1 MYGTVAAVCSR
12 CQEFVQMLYSLFMD
26 SDGVLRI
33 GELSKRSGVSPELL
47 RAWERRYGLLRPV
60 RSAGGLRLYTPA
72 DVERVRVM
80 RQHIADG
87 LAAAEAAALALR
99 AGVGDGAA
107 PMALRP
113 EAVRDDLAD
122 ALDRYDEPRA
132 QAILDRLLAVAT
144 VDTLLSEVVLPY
156 LRELGERW
164 LRGDASVAQEH
175 FASSVVRGRLLG
187 LARGWGLGLGPTAV
201 LACLP
206 GEQHDLGLIAF
217 GLALRSRGWRI
228 VYLGTDSPIET
239 VEEVARQ
246 LDPSLV
252 VLTAVSSERVL
263 PVLPQLQALAGRHRL
278 ALGGAA
284 AANGALEGSD
294 ALALSGDPIAEAAR
308 VTTLVQGGERA
319 AVRTAVL
326 GATGFVGRALV
337 PALAQR
343 GEVVAVSRRATAP
356 ELPGVRSRRRRPH
369 QPRIDARRARG
380 RRRRLSPRPLARRA
394 QLLRARSAGGRER
407 RGRGRASGRR
417 PDRLSRRARR

>member
-1 MYGTVAAVCSR
+1 
-12 CQEFVQMLYSLFMD
+12 MLYSSGMD

-60 RSAGGLRLYTPA
+60 RSAGGLRLYTSA

-80 RQHIADG
+80 RQHLADG
-87 LAAAEAAALALR
+87 LAAAEAAALAMR
-99 AGVGDGAA
+99 AGVGDAA
-107 PMALRP
+107 TPMALDP

-156 LRELGERW
+156 LHELGERW
-164 LRGDASVAQEH
+164 QRGDVSVAQEH

-228 VYLGTDSPIET
+228 VYLGSDSPIET
-239 VEEVARQ
+239 VEQVSRQ
-246 LDPSLV
+246 LDPRLV
-252 VLTAVSSERVL
+252 VLAAASSERVE
-263 PVLPQLQALAGRHRL
+263 PVVTELRALAGRHRL

-284 AANGALEGSD
+284 AEDDALEASG

-308 VTTLVQGGERA
+308 VTTLVQGG
-319 AVRTAVL
+319 
-326 GATGFVGRALV
+326 
-337 PALAQR
+337 
-343 GEVVAVSRRATAP
+343 
-356 ELPGVRSRRRRPH
+356 
-369 QPRIDARRARG
+369 QPV
-380 RRRRLSPRPLARRA
+380 
-394 QLLRARSAGGRER
+394 
-407 RGRGRASGRR
+407 
-417 PDRLSRRARR
+417 

>member
-1 MYGTVAAVCSR
+1 
-12 CQEFVQMLYSLFMD
+12 MD
-26 SDGVLRI
+26 IDGVLRI

-80 RQHIADG
+80 RRHLDDG

-99 AGVGDGAA
+99 AGIGDEAV
-107 PMALRP
+107 PTALRP

-122 ALDRYDEPRA
+122 ALDWYDEPRA

-156 LRELGERW
+156 LHELGERW
-164 LRGDASVAQEH
+164 GRGDASVAQEH
-175 FASSVVRGRLLG
+175 FASSVLRGRLLG
-187 LARGWGLGLGPTAV
+187 LARGWGLGLGPMAV

-228 VYLGTDSPIET
+228 VYLGSDSPIET
-239 VEEVARQ
+239 VEEVSRQ

-252 VLTAVSSERVL
+252 VLTAVSSARVK
-263 PVLPQLQALAGRHRL
+263 PVVTQLQALAGRHRL

-284 AANGALEGSD
+284 AGNGALETG

-308 VTTLVQGGERA
+308 VTTLVQRSGE
-319 AVRTAVL
+319 
-326 GATGFVGRALV
+326 
-337 PALAQR
+337 
-343 GEVVAVSRRATAP
+343 
-356 ELPGVRSRRRRPH
+356 
-369 QPRIDARRARG
+369 
-380 RRRRLSPRPLARRA
+380 PL
-394 QLLRARSAGGRER
+394 
-407 RGRGRASGRR
+407 
-417 PDRLSRRARR
+417 

>member
-1 MYGTVAAVCSR
+1 
-12 CQEFVQMLYSLFMD
+12 MD
-26 SDGVLRI
+26 IDGVLRI

-72 DVERVRVM
+72 DVERVHVM
-80 RQHIADG
+80 RRHLADG

-99 AGVGDGAA
+99 AGASDEAA

-113 EAVRDDLAD
+113 EALRDDLAD

-164 LRGDASVAQEH
+164 ERGEASVAQEH
-175 FASSVVRGRLLG
+175 FASSIVRGRLLG

-206 GEQHDLGLIAF
+206 GEQHDLGLITF

-228 VYLGTDSPIET
+228 VYLGGDSPIET
-239 VEEVARQ
+239 VEEVSRQ

-252 VLTAVSSERVL
+252 VLTAVSSERVE
-263 PVLPQLQALAGRHRL
+263 PVVTQLRALAGRHRL
-278 ALGGAA
+278 ALAGPAA
-284 AANGALEGSD
+284 RNGALEGSG
-294 ALALSGDPIAEAAR
+294 ALALSGDPVAEAAR
-308 VTTLVQGGERA
+308 VTTLVQGDGE
-319 AVRTAVL
+319 
-326 GATGFVGRALV
+326 
-337 PALAQR
+337 
-343 GEVVAVSRRATAP
+343 
-356 ELPGVRSRRRRPH
+356 
-369 QPRIDARRARG
+369 
-380 RRRRLSPRPLARRA
+380 PL
-394 QLLRARSAGGRER
+394 
-407 RGRGRASGRR
+407 
-417 PDRLSRRARR
+417 